1 MLLRAEIWY
10 KKEKGPARHE
20 ARQPEPESHCPKGE
34 QTMNIIDYPIDPAL
48 ILQKKRSLKKALN
61 AAPGL
66 VPKRVAI
73 MSGSTIGEIKNILEL
88 FLLANG
94 IQPSFY
100 EGQYG
105 LFYENLVFDDGAL
118 AAFAPEV
125 IYIHTSSRNIQHWPE
140 PGEEAAAVE
149 QKLAA
154 ELARFS
160 GAAKAALGFGCPVI
174 VNNFDLPVYRV
185 MGSSE
190 GSAASGRVRF
200 VRRLNEAIAALA
212 DETPNLFLN
221 DLAYLQAVHGMDT
234 FSNQTAWYA
243 YKYAVSIDCIPYL
256 CQSVANI
263 IKSLFGRN
271 KKALA
276 LDLDNTLWGGIIGDD
291 GPEGIVL
298 GKESPA
304 GMAYS
309 EFQEYLRS
317 LSRLGVLLN
326 VCSKNEAAN
335 AEAGFA
341 RADSVLKKEDFVCFK
356 ANWEPKHLNLAAM
369 AKEINLLP
377 DSFVFVDDNPAERE
391 IVRQQLPGVTVPE
404 MTAPEDYI
412 KVLDRGGYFEVTALS
427 ADDRKRTEMY
437 RQNAQRAALE
447 ESFGSYEDYL
457 KSLEMVG
464 EFGPFDAAHTERI
477 TQLINKTNQFNLTT
491 RRYSAAEVEGLLND
505 AGHITLYGRL
515 LDKFGDNGIV
525 TALIGAVNGEV
536 LDIELWIMSCRTFK
550 RQLEHAM
557 FDRLCEA
564 AAARGVK
571 KIVGHYYPTA
581 KNLLVKDFYATIGFE
596 KISEDASGNI
606 EFAYSLGEHH
616 TPLCSVMEIRAAQ

>member
-1 MLLRAEIWY
+1 MS
-10 KKEKGPARHE
+10 K
-20 ARQPEPESHCPKGE
+20 QPEGSIIRI
-34 QTMNIIDYPIDPAL
+34 MNIIDHPIDPAL
-48 ILQKKRSLKKALN
+48 ILQKKRSLKRTLS

-66 VPKRVAI
+66 VPKRVAL
-73 MSGSTIGEIKNILEL
+73 MSGSTIGEVKNILEL

-94 IQPSFY
+94 IQPQFY

-105 LFYENLVFDDGAL
+105 LYYENLVFDDGAL

-125 IYIHTSSRNIQHWPE
+125 LYIHTSSHNIQHWPE
-140 PGEEAAAVE
+140 PGEDAAACA
-149 QKLAA
+149 QKRADA
-154 ELARFS
+154 LARLK
-160 GAAKAALGFGCPVI
+160 AAASAALGFGCPVI
-174 VNNFDLPVYRV
+174 LNNFDLPVYRV
-185 MGSSE
+185 MGNSE

-200 VRRLNEAIAALA
+200 VRQLNEELAAFVEA
-212 DETPNLFLN
+212 TPNLYLN
-221 DLAYLQAVHGMDT
+221 DLAYLQAVHGMDA
-234 FSNQTAWYA
+234 FSSQTAWYA
-243 YKYAVSIDCIPYL
+243 YKYAVSIDCIPFL

-298 GKESPA
+298 GSESPA

-309 EFQEYLRS
+309 EFQGYLKA
-317 LSRLGVLLN
+317 LSELGVLLN
-326 VCSKNEAAN
+326 VCSKNEPAN

-341 RADSVLKKEDFVCFK
+341 RPDSVLKKEDFVSFK

-369 AKEINLLP
+369 AREINLLP

-391 IVRQQLPGVTVPE
+391 IVRRELPGVTVPE
-404 MTAPEDYI
+404 LTAPEDYI
-412 KVLDRGGYFEVTALS
+412 KALDRGGYFEVTTLS

-464 EFGPFDAAHTERI
+464 EFGPFDAAHAERI

-491 RRYSAAEVEGLLND
+491 RRYSAAEVEGLLGD

-525 TALIGAVNGEV
+525 TALIGAVQGET

-550 RQLEHAM
+550 RQLEQAM

-564 AAARGVK
+564 AAARGIK
-571 KIVGHYYPTA
+571 RIVGHYYPTA
-581 KNLLVKDFYATIGFE
+581 KNLLVKDFYATIGFTMTE
-596 KISEDASGNI
+596 EEADGSRT
-606 EFAYSLGEHH
+606 FAYALEGPH
-616 TPLCSVMEIRAAQ
+616 TPLCTVMEIRQAQ

>member
-1 MLLRAEIWY
+1 MS
-10 KKEKGPARHE
+10 K
-20 ARQPEPESHCPKGE
+20 QPEGSIIRI
-34 QTMNIIDYPIDPAL
+34 MNIIDHPIDPAL
-48 ILQKKRSLKKALN
+48 ILQKKRSLKRTLS

-66 VPKRVAI
+66 VPKRVAL
-73 MSGSTIGEIKNILEL
+73 MSGSTIGEVKNILEL

-94 IQPSFY
+94 IQPQFY

-105 LFYENLVFDDGAL
+105 LYYENLVFDDGAL

-125 IYIHTSSRNIQHWPE
+125 LYIHTSSHNIQHWPE
-140 PGEEAAAVE
+140 PGEDAAACA
-149 QKLAA
+149 QKRADA
-154 ELARFS
+154 LARLK
-160 GAAKAALGFGCPVI
+160 AAASAALGFGCPVI
-174 VNNFDLPVYRV
+174 LNNFDLPVYRV
-185 MGSSE
+185 MGNSE
-190 GSAASGRVRF
+190 GSAASGHVRF
-200 VRRLNEAIAALA
+200 VRQLNEELAAFVEA
-212 DETPNLFLN
+212 TPNLYLN
-221 DLAYLQAVHGMDT
+221 DLAYLQAVHGMDA
-234 FSNQTAWYA
+234 FSSQTAWYA
-243 YKYAVSIDCIPYL
+243 YKYAVSIDCIPFL

-298 GKESPA
+298 GSESPA

-309 EFQEYLRS
+309 EFQSYLKA
-317 LSRLGVLLN
+317 LSELGVLLN
-326 VCSKNEAAN
+326 VCSKNEPAN

-341 RADSVLKKEDFVCFK
+341 RPDSVLKKEDFVSFK

-369 AKEINLLP
+369 AREINLLP

-391 IVRQQLPGVTVPE
+391 IVRRELPGVTVPE
-404 MTAPEDYI
+404 LTAPEDYI
-412 KVLDRGGYFEVTALS
+412 KALDRGGYFEVTTLS

-464 EFGPFDAAHTERI
+464 EFGPFDAAHAERI

-491 RRYSAAEVEGLLND
+491 RRYSAAEVEGLLGD

-525 TALIGAVNGEV
+525 TALIGAVQGET

-550 RQLEHAM
+550 RQLEQAM

-564 AAARGVK
+564 AAARGIK
-571 KIVGHYYPTA
+571 RIVGHYYPTA
-581 KNLLVKDFYATIGFE
+581 KNLLVKDFYATIGFTMTE
-596 KISEDASGNI
+596 EEADGSRT
-606 EFAYSLGEHH
+606 FAYALDGPHA
-616 TPLCSVMEIRAAQ
+616 PLCTVMEIRQAQ

>member
-1 MLLRAEIWY
+1 
-10 KKEKGPARHE
+10 
-20 ARQPEPESHCPKGE
+20 
-34 QTMNIIDYPIDPAL
+34 MNLFDYPLDPAL
-48 ILQKKRSLKKALN
+48 ILQKKRSLKRTLS

-66 VPKRVAI
+66 VPKRIAL

-105 LFYENLVFDDGAL
+105 LFYENLVFDDGSL

-125 IYIHTSSRNIQHWPE
+125 ICIHTSIHNIQHWPE
-140 PGEEAAAVE
+140 PGEGAEAAG

-154 ELARFS
+154 ELARFEA
-160 GAAKAALGFGCPVI
+160 AAKAALGFGCPVI
-174 VNNFDLPVYRV
+174 LNNFDLPVYRV
-185 MGSSE
+185 MGNRE
-190 GSAASGRVRF
+190 GSAAEGRVRF
-200 VRRLNEAIAALA
+200 VRRLNEALAQLA
-212 DETPNLFLN
+212 DATPNLYLN
-221 DLAYLQAVHGMDT
+221 DLAYLQAVHGMDA
-234 FSNQTAWYA
+234 FSSQTAWYA

-256 CQSVANI
+256 CQSLANI

-276 LDLDNTLWGGIIGDD
+276 LDLDNTLWGGVIGDD

-298 GKESPA
+298 GSESPA

-309 EFQEYLRS
+309 EFQSYLRA
-317 LSRLGVLLN
+317 LSGLGVLLN
-326 VCSKNEAAN
+326 VCSKNEPAN

-341 RADSVLKKEDFVCFK
+341 RADSVLKKEDFVSFK

-377 DSFVFVDDNPAERE
+377 ESFVFVDDNPAERE
-391 IVRQQLPGVTVPE
+391 IVRRELPAVTVPE

-412 KVLDRGGYFEVTALS
+412 KALDRGGYFEVTALS
-427 ADDRKRTEMY
+427 DDDRKRTEMY

-457 KSLEMVG
+457 KSLAMVG
-464 EFGPFDAAHTERI
+464 EFGPFDAAHAERI

-491 RRYSAAEVEGLLND
+491 RRYSAAEVEGLLGD
-505 AGHITLYGRL
+505 EGHITLYGRL

-525 TALIGAVNGEV
+525 TALIGAVKGDT

-557 FDRLCEA
+557 FDQLCEA
-564 AAARGVK
+564 AAARGIK
-571 KIVGHYYPTA
+571 RIVGHYYPTA

-596 KISEDASGNI
+596 KTAEDAAGNA
-606 EFAYSLGEHH
+606 EFVYPLKAGRA
-616 TPLCSVMEIRAAQ
+616 PLCHVMEIRQAKGAE